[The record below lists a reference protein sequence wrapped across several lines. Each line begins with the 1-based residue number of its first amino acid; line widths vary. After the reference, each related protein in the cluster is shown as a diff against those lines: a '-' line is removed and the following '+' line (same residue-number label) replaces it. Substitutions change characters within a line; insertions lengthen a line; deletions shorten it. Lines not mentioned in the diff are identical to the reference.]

1 MRWLIRGVVVVLGLA
16 LVVVLIG
23 LTRPEG
29 HVARTRAEYTS
40 PPERVWSAV
49 TEVERWPEWNPG
61 VDSVERLPDQDGHAV
76 YNVVAEW
83 GAAPT
88 EISIAEPSSRFRTV
102 MDAGDFSGAWTY
114 ELSPSPSGGTL
125 LTITEEGSVR
135 NPLFRAM
142 MIFHDNHA
150 TMIEYHRALGAR
162 LGESVTPE
170 KVEAE
175 VPGT

>member
-16 LVVVLIG
+16 LVMVLIG

-29 HVARTRAEYTS
+29 HVARTRAHYTS
-40 PPERVWSAV
+40 PIELVWSSV
-49 TEVERWPEWNPG
+49 SDVERWPEWNPE
-61 VDSVERLPDQDGHAV
+61 VRSVERLPDRPGRRV
-76 YNVVAEW
+76 YNVVGSW
-83 GAAPT
+83 GTAPT
-88 EISIAEPSSRFRTV
+88 ELAVFEPPVRLRTE

-114 ELSPSPSGGTL
+114 DLALSADGGTD
-125 LTITEEGSVR
+125 LTVTEEGSVR

-150 TMIEYHRALGAR
+150 TMIDYHRALGAR

-175 VPGT
+175 VPRT